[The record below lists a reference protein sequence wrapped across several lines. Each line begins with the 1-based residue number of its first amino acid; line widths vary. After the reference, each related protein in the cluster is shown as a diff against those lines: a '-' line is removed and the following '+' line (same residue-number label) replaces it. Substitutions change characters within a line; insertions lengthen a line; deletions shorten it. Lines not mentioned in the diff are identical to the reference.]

1 TDRSMRR
8 RARRLGAWDDGR
20 MSELSF
26 RPAQQDEA
34 PQLTELALRS
44 KGHWGYD
51 QDFLAACR
59 LELTV
64 DPAECDGVHIICA
77 ERAGQIVGYYQ
88 LAGDP
93 PTGELADVFVDPPA
107 IGNGTGGEL
116 LRHVLGQARQLGYER
131 LTIDADPHAE
141 TFYRHAGARRVGD
154 VPSGSIPNRTLPRLE
169 LSIPST
175 S

>member
-1 TDRSMRR
+1 
-8 RARRLGAWDDGR
+8 

-34 PQLTELALRS
+34 PQLTALALRS

-51 QDFLAACR
+51 QEFLAACR

-64 DPAECDGVHIICA
+64 DATECDGVHIICG

-93 PTGELADVFVDPPA
+93 PTGELVDMFVDPSA
-107 IGNGTGGEL
+107 IGHGTGKEL
-116 LRHVLGQARQLGYER
+116 LRHALGQARQLGYER

-141 TFYRHAGARRVGD
+141 AFYLHAGARRVGD
-154 VPSGSIPNRTLPRLE
+154 VASGSVPNRTLPRVE
-169 LSIPST
+169 LSIS
-175 S
+175 SAS